1 MKGPIEIAFGSPP
14 VQAGPVNKLCIFV
27 GSTVGGYVGWYVGDP
42 LGMFAAFIASGI
54 GSVAGVYFG
63 WKLARKIEE

>member
-1 MKGPIEIAFGSPP
+1 
-14 VQAGPVNKLCIFV
+14 VNKLCIFV

-42 LGMFAAFIASGI
+42 LGMFAAFIVSGI

-63 WKLARKIEE
+63 WKLAQKIEE